1 MGIFNRLFW
10 PPNVDELKAKIDVDG
25 LIKALEYEKDRQ
37 VQCDAAKAL
46 GKIGNERAVE
56 PLINALK
63 NKEGNVR
70 RESAEALGKIGDT
83 RAVEPLVKALGYG
96 SYGPESIVVESL
108 VKMGKPAVEPL
119 IQAMKDK
126 NRYVRKGAAYVFF
139 ETGDARAVE
148 PLVKALGDEY
158 DDVCKVV
165 GDALVKIGA
174 PAVEPLIQAS
184 QDENKDVRRK
194 AVEALVKIED
204 ERAVEPLIQ
213 ALQDDDFVVRR
224 EAAEA
229 LVKIGDARAV
239 DSLIQALKDEDF
251 VVRQEAAEAL
261 VKIEDGRAI
270 EPLIQ
275 ALKDKDSAVRW
286 RVAESLVKMGAPAV
300 EPLIQAL
307 KDESGIIRMEA
318 NSVLLKIR
326 EPAVEPLIQALK
338 DENKDVRAGAAEALG
353 KIGDT
358 RAVEPLIQALKD
370 ENKDVRAEAAKV
382 LGKIGDT
389 RAVEPLIHTLKD
401 ESSDVREQAVASLE
415 KLGKKHLPKEVVE
428 LADMVLNYRKS
439 SERTKVGMLYHTEDS
454 LEALR
459 SLCLIKNP
467 AISNILYKISQIKDK
482 TYVWSCYVGTR
493 IDLEGEGTL
502 SFEKHRKIASK
513 ELARRKF
520 TTYDPSNYFISEHE
534 KKVLKEKAEHEKKV
548 LKEKASKA
556 LREMAIQVKIHRSIQ
571 ALNDE
576 NYNVRKGAVDTLGKI
591 GDARAVEPLI
601 QALKDG
607 VRESPEMDS
616 KLTAL
621 EKINR
626 WREFLRGISIA
637 LAKIGEPA
645 VKPLIQTLKEEDEMA
660 RRKVADALG
669 EIGDTRAVEPL
680 TQSLTDKYWTDP
692 GRERV
697 KIALEKIKSKKS

>member
-1 MGIFNRLFW
+1 M
-10 PPNVDELKAKIDVDG
+10 
-25 LIKALEYEKDRQ
+25 
-37 VQCDAAKAL
+37 
-46 GKIGNERAVE
+46 
-56 PLINALK
+56 
-63 NKEGNVR
+63 
-70 RESAEALGKIGDT
+70 
-83 RAVEPLVKALGYG
+83 
-96 SYGPESIVVESL
+96 
-108 VKMGKPAVEPL
+108 
-119 IQAMKDK
+119 
-126 NRYVRKGAAYVFF
+126 
-139 ETGDARAVE
+139 
-148 PLVKALGDEY
+148 
-158 DDVCKVV
+158 
-165 GDALVKIGA
+165 
-174 PAVEPLIQAS
+174 
-184 QDENKDVRRK
+184 
-194 AVEALVKIED
+194 
-204 ERAVEPLIQ
+204 
-213 ALQDDDFVVRR
+213 
-224 EAAEA
+224 
-229 LVKIGDARAV
+229 
-239 DSLIQALKDEDF
+239 
-251 VVRQEAAEAL
+251 
-261 VKIEDGRAI
+261 
-270 EPLIQ
+270 
-275 ALKDKDSAVRW
+275 
-286 RVAESLVKMGAPAV
+286 
-300 EPLIQAL
+300 
-307 KDESGIIRMEA
+307 
-318 NSVLLKIR
+318 
-326 EPAVEPLIQALK
+326 
-338 DENKDVRAGAAEALG
+338 
-353 KIGDT
+353 
-358 RAVEPLIQALKD
+358 KD

-428 LADMVLNYRKS
+428 LADMVLSYRKS

-482 TYVWSCYVGTR
+482 TYVWSWYVGTR

-534 KKVLKEKAEHEKKV
+534 KKVLKEKA
-548 LKEKASKA
+548 SKA

-571 ALNDE
+571 ALKDE

-637 LAKIGEPA
+637 LAKI
-645 VKPLIQTLKEEDEMA
+645 
-660 RRKVADALG
+660 
-669 EIGDTRAVEPL
+669 
-680 TQSLTDKYWTDP
+680 
-692 GRERV
+692 
-697 KIALEKIKSKKS
+697 

>member
-10 PPNVDELKAKIDVDG
+10 PPNVDKLKAKIDVDG

-46 GKIGNERAVE
+46 GKIGDERAVE

-63 NKEGNVR
+63 NKDGNVR

-108 VKMGKPAVEPL
+108 VKIGKPTVEPL

-126 NRYVRKGAAYVFF
+126 NKYVRKGVVYVLF
-139 ETGDARAVE
+139 EIGEERAVE

-158 DDVCKVV
+158 DDVCKVA

-229 LVKIGDARAV
+229 LGKIGDARAV

-251 VVRQEAAEAL
+251 VVRREA
-261 VKIEDGRAI
+261 
-270 EPLIQ
+270 
-275 ALKDKDSAVRW
+275 
-286 RVAESLVKMGAPAV
+286 AESLVKIGAPAV

-326 EPAVEPLIQALK
+326 EPAVEPLIQALQ

-428 LADMVLNYRKS
+428 LADMVLSYRKS
-439 SERTKVGMLYHTEDS
+439 SERTKDGMLYHTEDS

-534 KKVLKEKAEHEKKV
+534 KKVLKEKA
-548 LKEKASKA
+548 SKA

-571 ALNDE
+571 ALKDE

-616 KLTAL
+616 KLTAM
-621 EKINR
+621 EQINR

-645 VKPLIQTLKEEDEMA
+645 VKPLIQTLKEEDEMV